1 MTAYYKNQEQW
12 PLGKGKESYLQ
23 RYYIRIIK
31 CLIVNRKRHSIQ
43 KKSGKYGPF
52 EEKKLIYQNY
62 PEEPKML
69 QFLDKDF
76 KSTALNML

>member
-1 MTAYYKNQEQW
+1 MLTERDIAYKKNQGNMAH
-12 PLGKGKESYLQ
+12 L
-23 RYYIRIIK
+23 
-31 CLIVNRKRHSIQ
+31 
-43 KKSGKYGPF
+43 KK
-52 EEKKLIYQNY
+52 KKLIYQNY